1 MYQKIIESKKEQMDK
16 AIERFKDEMLKIR
29 TGRANPA
36 LIEDLMVDYYGTKT
50 PLKQIANINVPEPRV
65 LVIQPWSAD
74 SLANIE
80 AAIKMSDLNLSPNND
95 GEVIRINIPPLNE
108 ERREELVKIL
118 NKKAEE
124 ARIAVRNAREDAWQ
138 EIQDL
143 EKNGQIAE
151 DDKFRGKDKLQE
163 VVNEYNE
170 KIEELRDA
178 KEEDIMTV

>member
-16 AIERFKDEMLKIR
+16 AIERFKDEMMKIR

-80 AAIKMSDLNLSPNND
+80 AAIKTSDLNLSPNND

-124 ARIAVRNAREDAWQ
+124 TRIAIRNAREDAWQ

-143 EKNGQIAE
+143 EKNGEIAE